1 MSETVTLNSHKQT
14 QVHEKIAEETTA
26 ETLQESDAILHS
38 FYDSA
43 PMMMGVVDILDND
56 ILHLSDNA
64 ATTQFMGVTPGTTQR
79 KLASELGM
87 PQTYIEEWLQSLS
100 RVRAYP
106 GSCSIPLPPSHI
118 AGSTLALC
126 NCLLYCYHRG
136 RAFPLLVH
144 CRGCHGTEAFCR
156 PSASTIRGIER

>member
-1 MSETVTLNSHKQT
+1 MSETVTLNSHKQI

-64 ATTQFMGVTPGTTQR
+64 ATTQFMGVMPGTTQR

-87 PQTYIEEWLQSLS
+87 PQAYIEEWLRHYRECARIQAP
-100 RVRAYP
+100 VRFHYAHQTP
-106 GSCSIPLPPSHI
+106 KNC
-118 AGSTLALC
+118 AGS
-126 NCLLYCYHRG
+126 
-136 RAFPLLVH
+136 P
-144 CRGCHGTEAFCR
+144 
-156 PSASTIRGIER
+156 